1 MKELYLLRHAKS
13 SRDYPE
19 LTDFERP
26 INSRGRHDIPI
37 MADVLKKREITPD
50 LIVSS
55 PTNRTL
61 TTARFTAEAI
71 DYPLKDIQVTEE
83 IYEAWVE
90 DIVKV
95 LTRIDNAFDKV
106 LLVGHNPGLQ
116 LLGEWLDKFE
126 EDNLPTCGLIGY
138 SLKIDSW
145 EELEKGCGRF
155 LFFEYPKKYS

>member
-26 INSRGRHDIPI
+26 INSRGRHDIPL
-37 MADVLKKREITPD
+37 MVDVLKKREVHPD
-50 LIVSS
+50 YILSS

-61 TTARFTAEAI
+61 TTARFIAEAI
-71 DYPLKDIQVTEE
+71 EYPLRDIGVSED

-95 LTRIDNAFDKV
+95 LTRLSDAYGKV
-106 LLVGHNPGLQ
+106 LMVGH
-116 LLGEWLDKFE
+116 
-126 EDNLPTCGLIGY
+126 
-138 SLKIDSW
+138 
-145 EELEKGCGRF
+145 
-155 LFFEYPKKYS
+155 